1 MAKAERQRGRPDGR
15 LGRGECGSVS
25 LELIGAIP
33 IVLLCLL
40 VAAQITVAG
49 YALWSAGIAAR
60 AGARAELTGRDP
72 AGAARRALPPGL
84 SADVRVEAGSAV
96 KVGVKLPKLLPGL
109 PDSRIFG
116 SSDLGGG

>member
-1 MAKAERQRGRPDGR
+1 MSLRGLNSEER
-15 LGRGECGSVS
+15 GSVS
-25 LELIGAIP
+25 VELVGAVP

-40 VAAQITVAG
+40 VAAQVAVGG

-84 SADVRVEAGSAV
+84 SADVRVDTGEGV
-96 KVGVKLPKLLPGL
+96 RVGVLLPRLIPGL
-109 PDSRIFG
+109 PESRVFG
-116 SSDLGGG
+116 TGDLGGG

>member
-1 MAKAERQRGRPDGR
+1 MDVAGPGKLKQDHHQGQR
-15 LGRGECGSVS
+15 GSVS

-84 SADVRVEAGSAV
+84 SADVRVKAGPAV
-96 KVGVKLPKLLPGL
+96 EVGVKLPKLLPGL

>member
-1 MAKAERQRGRPDGR
+1 MPLRGPKSDER
-15 LGRGECGSVS
+15 GSVS
-25 LELIGAIP
+25 VELVGAVP

-40 VAAQITVAG
+40 VAAQIAVGG

-84 SADVRVEAGSAV
+84 SAEVKVDTGRAVRV
-96 KVGVKLPKLLPGL
+96 GVLLPRLIPGL
-109 PDSRIFG
+109 PESRVFG
-116 SSDLGGG
+116 TGDLGGG

>member
-1 MAKAERQRGRPDGR
+1 MDLSRSEGRTAVR
-15 LGRGECGSVS
+15 RRGERGSVS

-49 YALWSAGIAAR
+49 YASWSAGIAAR

-72 AGAARRALPPGL
+72 ARAARRALPPGL
-84 SADVRVEAGSAV
+84 SADVEVQAGSAV
-96 KVGVKLPKLLPGL
+96 EVGVKLPKLLPGF
-109 PDSRIFG
+109 PDSRVFG

>member
-1 MAKAERQRGRPDGR
+1 MDLPKSRALPGNRRHGER
-15 LGRGECGSVS
+15 GSVS
-25 LELIGAIP
+25 LELIGAVP

-96 KVGVKLPKLLPGL
+96 EVGVKLPKLLPGL

>member
-1 MAKAERQRGRPDGR
+1 MPNGMPR
-15 LGRGECGSVS
+15 RGERGSVS

-40 VAAQITVAG
+40 IAAQIAVAG

-84 SADVRVEAGSAV
+84 SADVRVTDGPAV
-96 KVGVKLPKLLPGL
+96 EVGVRLPKLLPGL

-116 SSDLGGG
+116 TSDLGGG